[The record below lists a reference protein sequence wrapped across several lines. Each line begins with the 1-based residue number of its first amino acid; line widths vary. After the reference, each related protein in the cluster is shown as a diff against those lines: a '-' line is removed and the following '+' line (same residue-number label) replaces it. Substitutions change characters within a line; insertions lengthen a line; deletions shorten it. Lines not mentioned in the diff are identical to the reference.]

1 MTIEELKRIIMSD
14 RPSEEIRNNEKELF
28 DMIPELEKCKGCAQN
43 SPWHIYDVYE
53 HIMHV
58 IDNTE
63 KDEVLRMCALFHDLG
78 KPDTKENDKYGID
91 HFPNHWF
98 ISRDIFDRFR
108 DEYNYNKEKAQIIS
122 KLIYYHDLNIGKLD
136 DKEMNNVINEFSKDE
151 MKLLY
156 KFKRA
161 DLLAQN
167 EECHYLL
174 EDYKKQENR
183 IRLVYERRN
192 NNE

>member
-1 MTIEELKRIIMSD
+1 MTLEKLKEIIMCD
-14 RPSEEIRNNEKELF
+14 KPSVEVRNNEKELF
-28 DMIPELEKCKGCAQN
+28 DIIPDLEKCKGCEQN

-63 KDEVLRMCALFHDLG
+63 KDELLRMCALFHDLG
-78 KPDTKENDKYGID
+78 KPDTKETDKYGID
-91 HFPNHWF
+91 HFPNHWY
-98 ISRDIFDRFR
+98 ISREIFNRFKEEN
-108 DEYNYNKEKAQIIS
+108 DYDKEKAKTIS
-122 KLIYYHDLNIGKLD
+122 KLIYYHDLNIGKLED
-136 DKEMNNVINEFSKDE
+136 EEMNNIINEMSEEE
-151 MKLLY
+151 MILLY
-156 KFKRA
+156 KFKKA

-174 EDYKKQENR
+174 DDYKKQENK